1 MTHRTTDYK
10 RLFTPELVAVLFV
23 WCMAFFAGEILT
35 PILPLYMSSIG
46 LDAHTIGLMFSV
58 MMMGIAISELFWGW
72 VVDRVDLKI
81 AILMGTMM
89 YGAIISVLT
98 VTKTVPLFTVV
109 IFLYGFSRSPIFIVG
124 RWYMG
129 VYAPADMKASAM
141 ALLSVSISIVQMLS
155 GFASGYI
162 TQARGFSFTFWLAAG
177 IAVTAGIVILIAGR
191 WLNFQNHKTTRDEPI
206 SRTKQNVSVSRE
218 VKLFTISLG
227 FIGTL
232 FFVCYG
238 IFATYLPLY
247 ASGVTHAN
255 TSQVGILF
263 GIRGLISTIVML
275 PVGRLADRKGKWTL
289 MPFGVG
295 IVALAMASI
304 AFSGSYLM
312 LVASVIIFSLG
323 SAIYLPLG
331 AALLSQSIP
340 VFWTGTA
347 MGIYGLM
354 EDFGWM
360 IGPAIGG
367 MLWEGWSQQATFMF
381 ASIMALVGI
390 PVILLVRR
398 RMSRASAVNIQQKLA
413 MEQD

>member
-58 MMMGIAISELFWGW
+58 MMVGIAISELFWGW

-81 AILMGTMM
+81 AILMGTLM

-98 VTKTVPLFTVV
+98 VTKTLPLFAVV

-124 RWYMG
+124 RWFMG

-191 WLNFQNHKTTRDEPI
+191 WLNFQNHKTTRDEPV
-206 SRTKQNVSVSRE
+206 SRAKLPISVSRE

-232 FFVCYG
+232 FFVGYG

-247 ASGVTHAN
+247 ASEVAQAN
-255 TSQVGILF
+255 TSQVGVLF
-263 GIRGLISTIVML
+263 GIRGLISTVAML

-304 AFSGSYLM
+304 AFSRSYLM

-367 MLWEGWSQQATFMF
+367 MLWEGWSQQATFIF

>member
-58 MMMGIAISELFWGW
+58 MMVGIAISELFWGW

-98 VTKTVPLFTVV
+98 VTKTLPLFAIV
-109 IFLYGFSRSPIFIVG
+109 IFVYGFCRSPIFIVG
-124 RWYMG
+124 RWFMG

-232 FFVCYG
+232 FFVGYG

-247 ASGVTHAN
+247 ASGVTQAN
-255 TSQVGILF
+255 TSQVGVLF
-263 GIRGLISTIVML
+263 GIRGLISTVAML

-304 AFSGSYLM
+304 AFSRSYLM

-381 ASIMALVGI
+381 ASIMALMGI

-398 RMSRASAVNIQQKLA
+398 RMSRASAVNIQQKLP

>member
-1 MTHRTTDYK
+1 
-10 RLFTPELVAVLFV
+10 
-23 WCMAFFAGEILT
+23 
-35 PILPLYMSSIG
+35 
-46 LDAHTIGLMFSV
+46 
-58 MMMGIAISELFWGW
+58 
-72 VVDRVDLKI
+72 
-81 AILMGTMM
+81 
-89 YGAIISVLT
+89 
-98 VTKTVPLFTVV
+98 
-109 IFLYGFSRSPIFIVG
+109 
-124 RWYMG
+124 
-129 VYAPADMKASAM
+129 MKASAM

-232 FFVCYG
+232 FFVGYG

-247 ASGVTHAN
+247 ASGVTQAN
-255 TSQVGILF
+255 TSQVGVLF
-263 GIRGLISTIVML
+263 GIRGLISTVAML
-275 PVGRLADRKGKWTL
+275 PLGRLADRKGKWTL

-304 AFSGSYLM
+304 AFSRSYLM

-381 ASIMALVGI
+381 ASIMALMGI

-398 RMSRASAVNIQQKLA
+398 RMSRASAVNIQQKLP

>member
-58 MMMGIAISELFWGW
+58 MMVGIAISELFWGW

-98 VTKTVPLFTVV
+98 VTKTLPLFAVV

-124 RWYMG
+124 RWFMG

-191 WLNFQNHKTTRDEPI
+191 WLNFQNHKTTRDDPI

-232 FFVCYG
+232 FFIGYG

-247 ASGVTHAN
+247 ASGVTQAN
-255 TSQVGILF
+255 TSQVGVLF
-263 GIRGLISTIVML
+263 GIRGLISTVAML

-304 AFSGSYLM
+304 AFSRSYLM

-331 AALLSQSIP
+331 AALLSQNIP